1 MVKYVTKL
9 KQIMYPDYGL
19 FAEGALMFLFEA
31 KFNFSCKNYEAGKSG
46 LEKATKYVNMYSKE
60 FESNGNKIKQKGSKS
75 KFFFK
80 KNKMSGHSRCKPEIC

>member
-1 MVKYVTKL
+1 MVKNVTKL

-19 FAEGALMFLFEA
+19 FAEGALMFLFES

-80 KNKMSGHSRCKPEIC
+80 KNKMSGHSRCKP